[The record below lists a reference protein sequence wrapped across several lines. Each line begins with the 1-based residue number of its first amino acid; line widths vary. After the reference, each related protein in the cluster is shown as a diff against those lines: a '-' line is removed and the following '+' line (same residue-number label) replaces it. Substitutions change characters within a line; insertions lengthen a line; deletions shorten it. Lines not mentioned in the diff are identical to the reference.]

1 MKKFLIP
8 LAVFL
13 GLVVFLAIG
22 LQRDPREIPS
32 PLVGKP
38 APDFKLVQ
46 LDRDEPLSPKDL
58 RGKVWLLNVWA
69 TWCVSC
75 REEHPVL
82 VAFAP
87 RMQVPIVGLN

>member
-8 LAVFL
+8 LALFL

-46 LDRDEPLSPKDL
+46 LDRDDPLSPKDL

-69 TWCVSC
+69 TCACHAVRNIRSWWPLRRACKCPSW
-75 REEHPVL
+75 
-82 VAFAP
+82 A
-87 RMQVPIVGLN
+87 